1 MSGDALAKCYD
12 RPSIHKSLHHTF
24 FLPTQIWAKRKK
36 KKGQGKGNQAL
47 LILV

>member
-24 FLPTQIWAKRKK
+24 FFTYANLGKEKK
-36 KKGQGKGNQAL
+36 KKGQEKGNQAP